1 MTPQKKSDA
10 SLQTKNNSESKII
23 SQHFSLANIIQY
35 YTLNSSPGKLQDADS
50 VLHTYLK
57 QAYRKEDL
65 TQQSLSHEKWYEPDV
80 VKLCTALN
88 STLLELLTAV
98 CSPRNSVHEQVNEFE
113 VEEGEELGEEE
124 RERQG
129 MLKEGIARIVELN
142 V

>member
-1 MTPQKKSDA
+1 M
-10 SLQTKNNSESKII
+10 
-23 SQHFSLANIIQY
+23 
-35 YTLNSSPGKLQDADS
+35 
-50 VLHTYLK
+50 LHTYLK

-129 MLKEGIARIVELN
+129 LLKEGMARIVELN
-142 V
+142 VQFQATRADGKVVPLGDFESMMVNI